1 MVCAAERTAGDGGN
15 HTEGDLMLKIA
26 PKVEIFV
33 LGALL
38 ICSVLTIL
46 FVPQPLGMA
55 LFVMLIGL
63 MFKLACGI

>member
-1 MVCAAERTAGDGGN
+1 
-15 HTEGDLMLKIA
+15 MLKIA

-33 LGALL
+33 LAALL

-55 LFVMLIGL
+55 LFVILIGL